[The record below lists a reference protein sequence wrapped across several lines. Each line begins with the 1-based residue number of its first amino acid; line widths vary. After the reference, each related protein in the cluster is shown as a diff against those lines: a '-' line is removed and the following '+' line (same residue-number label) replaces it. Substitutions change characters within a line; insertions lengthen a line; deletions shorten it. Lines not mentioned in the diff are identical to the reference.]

1 MRRNLRAAG
10 VLPAVMATAIAGAAV
25 FTAAPVHADPAAPA
39 VPGLPVDPAVPTDQ
53 AFVDALGQAGV
64 NPVDPAQAAAMGE
77 AVCPLLAE
85 QGQSAADVASNV
97 ADTGGMPLGPAT
109 MFTGIAVSMF
119 CPAMVSKLSQG
130 VPPDLPMNLPWPMF
144 GF

>member
-1 MRRNLRAAG
+1 MAG
-10 VLPAVMATAIAGAAV
+10 LMGSMIGAAP
-25 FTAAPVHADPAAPA
+25 ALADPADPA
-39 VPGLPVDPAVPTDQ
+39 VPGIPMDPAVPVPGAPGAPTDL

-64 NPVDPAQAAAMGE
+64 NAVDPAQAAAMGE
-77 AVCPLLAE
+77 AVCPMLAE
-85 QGQSAADVASNV
+85 QGQSAADVASTV

-119 CPAMVSKLSQG
+119 CPAMVSRLSQG

>member
-1 MRRNLRAAG
+1 MAS
-10 VLPAVMATAIAGAAV
+10 VMAGATAVA
-25 FTAAPVHADPAAPA
+25 AAPAHADPS
-39 VPGLPVDPAVPTDQ
+39 DQ

-64 NPVDPAQAAAMGE
+64 NAVDPAQAAAMGQ
-77 AVCPLLAE
+77 AVCPMLAE

-119 CPAMVSKLSQG
+119 CPAMVSKLSAG
-130 VPPDLPMNLPWPMF
+130 VPPDLPMNVPWGLF

>member
-1 MRRNLRAAG
+1 M
-10 VLPAVMATAIAGAAV
+10 MATVMAGAAIAV
-25 FTAAPVHADPAAPA
+25 APAHADPAIPGVPIDPA
-39 VPGLPVDPAVPTDQ
+39 VPGVPTDQ

-64 NPVDPAQAAAMGE
+64 NAVDPAQAAAMGE
-77 AVCPLLAE
+77 AVCPMLAE
-85 QGQSAADVASNV
+85 QGQSAADVASTV

-130 VPPDLPMNLPWPMF
+130 VPPDLPANLPWPMF

>member
-1 MRRNLRAAG
+1 MRRNLRALG
-10 VLPAVMATAIAGAAV
+10 VVPAVMATVMAGAAIAV
-25 FTAAPVHADPAAPA
+25 APAHADPAIPGVPVDPA
-39 VPGLPVDPAVPTDQ
+39 VPGVPTDQ

-64 NPVDPAQAAAMGE
+64 NAVDPAQAAAMGE
-77 AVCPLLAE
+77 AVCPMLAE
-85 QGQSAADVASNV
+85 QGQSAADVASTV

-130 VPPDLPMNLPWPMF
+130 VPPDLPANLPWPMF

>member
-1 MRRNLRAAG
+1 MAG
-10 VLPAVMATAIAGAAV
+10 VMAATAIGV
-25 FTAAPVHADPAAPA
+25 APAHADPADPA
-39 VPGLPVDPAVPTDQ
+39 VPGIPVDPAVPGAPTDQ

-64 NPVDPAQAAAMGE
+64 NAVDPAQAAAMGQ
-77 AVCPLLAE
+77 AVCPMLAE

-119 CPAMVSKLSQG
+119 CPAMVAKLSQG
-130 VPPDLPMNLPWPMF
+130 VPPDLPMNVPWPMF